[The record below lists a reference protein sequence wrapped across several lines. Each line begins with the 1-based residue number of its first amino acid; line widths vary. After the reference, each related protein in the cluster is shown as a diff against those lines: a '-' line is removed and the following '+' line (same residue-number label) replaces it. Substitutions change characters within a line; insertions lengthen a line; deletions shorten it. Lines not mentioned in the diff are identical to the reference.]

1 MLTALLGIGSVFV
14 LMIAFGL
21 LGLLMEMLDKS
32 EVQKKVRHEVEHRI
46 DNDRRAG

>member
-1 MLTALLGIGSVFV
+1 MLIALLGIGSVFV

-32 EVQKKVRHEVEHRI
+32 EVQKKERHEVEHGI